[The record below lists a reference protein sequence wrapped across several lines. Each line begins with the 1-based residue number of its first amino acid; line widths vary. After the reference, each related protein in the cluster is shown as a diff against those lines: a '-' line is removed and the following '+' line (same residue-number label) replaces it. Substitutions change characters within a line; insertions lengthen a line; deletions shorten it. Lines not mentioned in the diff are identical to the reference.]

1 MFRWDIKPFFPG
13 PVLPLVGILIFVGFA
28 PVLAVLYAD
37 DEAVADQCVPVP
49 EKAALI
55 SAGMNQG
62 KKLPDIPLP
71 ACADTALFIFRK
83 APGPMTAA

>member
-55 SAGMNQG
+55 SAGIEVEQVAPYPLG
-62 KKLPDIPLP
+62 KS
-71 ACADTALFIFRK
+71 K
-83 APGPMTAA
+83 AF